1 MKSIQKPIVSFLSD
15 ALEKRAKKFS
25 KNHELPLLSPREI
38 RKSHKDKLVIW
49 LLQDGIF
56 LQDLSLK
63 NSKPFS
69 LNFRDRKEENNN
81 KNLLQRCFSKF
92 SLDYQV
98 YDFTAGFC
106 LDAFLISKLGF
117 KINAFE
123 KESWLFEF
131 TREKLLKNKIDNIK
145 LKNRNSLEVI
155 PEVDSKSIIYLD
167 PMFGIENQSF
177 AKKEMHFLRKSLLD
191 QPDELIESS
200 LESEAELIVIK
211 RHKIEKKKTSKAPS
225 YELKGKVVTFQIFD
239 RRKN

>member
-1 MKSIQKPIVSFLSD
+1 MKSIQKPIVSFLSG

-49 LLQDGIF
+49 ILQDGIF

-69 LNFRDRKEENNN
+69 LNFRDPKEENN

-92 SLDYQV
+92 NLDYLV

-117 KINAFE
+117 KIKAFE

-131 TREKLLKNKIDNIK
+131 TREKLLKNKIDKIK
-145 LKNRNSLEVI
+145 LQNRNSLEVI
-155 PEVDSKSIIYLD
+155 SEVDSKSIIYLD
-167 PMFGIENQSF
+167 PMFGIENKSF

-211 RHKIEKKKTSKAPS
+211 RHKIEKKKISKAPS

>member
-1 MKSIQKPIVSFLSD
+1 MKSIQKPIVSFLSE

-25 KNHELPLLSPREI
+25 KNHELPLLSPKEI

-49 LLQDGIF
+49 ILQDGIF

-69 LNFRDRKEENNN
+69 LNFRDPKEENNN

-92 SLDYQV
+92 NLDYQV

-131 TREKLLKNKIDNIK
+131 TREKLLKNKII
-145 LKNRNSLEVI
+145 
-155 PEVDSKSIIYLD
+155 
-167 PMFGIENQSF
+167 
-177 AKKEMHFLRKSLLD
+177 
-191 QPDELIESS
+191 
-200 LESEAELIVIK
+200 
-211 RHKIEKKKTSKAPS
+211 
-225 YELKGKVVTFQIFD
+225 
-239 RRKN
+239 